1 MRVQEPPPKRKK
13 FEFEL
18 PDPNAKPKTYQEAF
32 LRFLAANGD
41 ENSLSSD
48 STTNIS
54 TNANNTRKHPPRDRI
69 YQNFFMNSSLAA
81 VNKPTV
87 PSTATTTT
95 TTTTV
100 PTTITTATT
109 AATTTKPNNS
119 SNVIS
124 SQMTGVQI
132 NGGGIMTTVGVT
144 TTTTTT
150 TPTHLDKE
158 NYYNSSR
165 RENLTP
171 LNSCEYRNSYKDV
184 YDNQGVRINPAIIR
198 SLQAAASTSTGV
210 NPPTTGT
217 TAAAVTTTTTTNSI
231 SSSPSKS
238 STFISRLAS
247 SPGAY
252 AANVKTSEAA
262 DVVVAAAAVPANTN
276 MHSDHTYK
284 TTTTTINNSPGQQ
297 ARGKTISA
305 TNDSANKTD
314 LKQSHAINET
324 NGNIDP
330 LVVCF

>member
-18 PDPNAKPKTYQEAF
+18 PDSPHAKQPKTYQEAF

-41 ENSLSSD
+41 ENSLSLSD

-54 TNANNTRKHPPRDRI
+54 AANTRKNPPRDRI
-69 YQNFFMNSSLAA
+69 YQNFFMNTALAA
-81 VNKPTV
+81 VNKPAV
-87 PSTATTTT
+87 PAATTTTT

-109 AATTTKPNNS
+109 KPNNP
-119 SNVIS
+119 SNVIP

-132 NGGGIMTTVGVT
+132 NGGGIMTAVVGVTTT

-198 SLQAAASTSTGV
+198 SLQAAASTSTV
-210 NPPTTGT
+210 NEIGR
-217 TAAAVTTTTTTNSI
+217 AHV
-231 SSSPSKS
+231 
-238 STFISRLAS
+238 
-247 SPGAY
+247 
-252 AANVKTSEAA
+252 
-262 DVVVAAAAVPANTN
+262 
-276 MHSDHTYK
+276 
-284 TTTTTINNSPGQQ
+284 
-297 ARGKTISA
+297 
-305 TNDSANKTD
+305 
-314 LKQSHAINET
+314 
-324 NGNIDP
+324 
-330 LVVCF
+330 